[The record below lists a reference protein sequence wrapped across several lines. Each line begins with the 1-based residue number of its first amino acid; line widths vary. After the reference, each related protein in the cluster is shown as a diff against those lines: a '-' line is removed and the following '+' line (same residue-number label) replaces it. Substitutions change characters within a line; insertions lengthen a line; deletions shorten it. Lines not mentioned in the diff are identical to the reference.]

1 MDVPRFHD
9 SEIHSATTESRCG
22 ELKRCD
28 DASIVTCSS
37 TVREQA
43 RRKFRRYVNMV
54 VKARPTW
61 SAGMR
66 G

>member
-1 MDVPRFHD
+1 MDVPWLFD
-9 SEIHSATTESRCG
+9 SESRCG
-22 ELKRCD
+22 ELEYCD
-28 DASIVTCSS
+28 DASIVTCPSGA
-37 TVREQA
+37 REHVQ
-43 RRKFRRYVNMV
+43 RKSRHVDTI